1 MTKPQKDAI
10 ILMYKK
16 GELREQLS
24 SARAAKFAV
33 ALIMTK
39 KSRYKYYQKLVAAF
53 GLAS

>member
-1 MTKPQKDAI
+1 MCHDKASI

-39 KSRYKYYQKLVAAF
+39 KVAI
-53 GLAS
+53 SITKS